1 MNDYIEIDV
10 DNIPESGYK
19 RFVVKSIG
27 DKFDKKI
34 ESVDKQVKT
43 VLEKVVGKKKKINSL
58 FYYLAMVFAFISVIL
73 ALLLFNEISS
83 EKTTFPTLI
92 VVLTIIFLLLT
103 IVFVVLQFWSKK
115 KLKEAFKSEEVNEIS
130 TLNQDL
136 ENELKEYL
144 NVPLDSKK
152 MDVFVRQIRYKNGT
166 KINAISQ
173 VSYSNNDLYAFKKD
187 EKVYFSDTYEL
198 IELDLKKVR
207 NIELI
212 KDKISFINWNKK
224 VPFSDNSL
232 KEYQI
237 RPIPR
242 GGFVVNCFFEIK
254 IEANSQE
261 LILRIPGYE
270 KEMMKELF
278 DYPIEEE
285 IKKVNLD
292 ENQESG
298 N

>member
-10 DNIPESGYK
+10 ENIPESGYK
-19 RFVVKSIG
+19 RFVVNSIN

-34 ESVDKQVKT
+34 ENVDKKVKL
-43 VLEKVVGKKKKINSL
+43 VLEKVVGKKKKLNSL
-58 FYYLAMVFAFISVIL
+58 FYYLAMGFAFISVIM

-83 EKTTFPTLI
+83 EKSTFPTLV
-92 VVLTIIFLLLT
+92 VVLTIVFVLLT

-115 KLKEAFKSEEVNEIS
+115 KLNEAFKSEEVNEIS
-130 TLNQDL
+130 TLNQEL

-152 MDVFVRQIRYKNGT
+152 MDVFVRQIRYKSGN

-173 VSYSNNDLYAFKKD
+173 ASYSSNGLYAFKKD
-187 EKVYFSDTYEL
+187 GKVYFSDTYEL
-198 IELDLKKVR
+198 IELDLKNVR
-207 NIELI
+207 NIEFI

-224 VPFSDNSL
+224 VPFSDKSL

-254 IEANSQE
+254 IEMNSQDF
-261 LILRIPGYE
+261 ILRIPGYE

-278 DYPIEEE
+278 DYQIEEE
-285 IKKVNLD
+285 KKENSD
-292 ENQESG
+292 ENQEVG